1 MCALETDVRVSLL
14 LWIKWETQGSFQIG
28 KVWTV
33 FSEDNSDYYFDL
45 LLKREMVEKGDQL
58 SLLYQVTWTK

>member
-1 MCALETDVRVSLL
+1 MCTLVTDVRVSLL
-14 LWIKWETQGSFQIG
+14 LWVKWETRGSFQIG

-33 FSEDNSDYYFDL
+33 FSEDNSDCYFDL
-45 LLKREMVEKGDQL
+45 WLKREMVEKGDHL